1 MGLVGTNI
9 GLLQW
14 LKGFHEFLY
23 TYIYIYIYIKPI
35 RLVNIIN
42 NVGYEFN

>member
-14 LKGFHEFLY
+14 LKGFHEFL
-23 TYIYIYIYIKPI
+23 YIYIYIYIKPI

-42 NVGYEFN
+42 NVGYEIN

>member
-23 TYIYIYIYIKPI
+23 IYIYIKPI

-42 NVGYEFN
+42 NVGYEIN